1 MTIFDYHFSHL
12 ASVNLWGQ
20 SSESGKF
27 TEPARIEKQ
36 KNKPRIRLVKTGVLT
51 LDTQHGII
59 NSAKPEKEVVTEPLK
74 EFSLINNHF
83 SITTKKK

>member
-1 MTIFDYHFSHL
+1 M
-12 ASVNLWGQ
+12 NLWGQ

-36 KNKPRIRLVKTGVLT
+36 KNKLRIRLVKTGVLT

-59 NSAKPEKEVVTEPLK
+59 NSAQPVKKVVTQPENEHVASKYDPLESK
-74 EFSLINNHF
+74 NC
-83 SITTKKK
+83 